1 MSEKDNPRTVREEII
16 AALIKGG
23 IRSARLE
30 TDIIL
35 KHAAP
40 RYPQI
45 TQAEQEQVEM
55 MLQRRVNHEPL
66 DKIIGEREFYK
77 SVFKVNQDVLTPR
90 PDTEIL
96 VEEAIKLLEGREGGM
111 VMDLGT
117 GSGCI
122 LLSILKDCPNI
133 KGIGVDISEQAL
145 KVAQE
150 NAQRLEVEKRCTL
163 KNCSWQQLEI
173 EKESI
178 DMIVTNPPYIASQEI
193 ETLEEEVKNYDPRVA
208 LDGGDDGYKC
218 YKEIA
223 KIAPN
228 LLKRGGYILIE
239 AGIKQAQKIGE
250 IFEKEGLILQKTVK
264 DLGGINRCVILKK

>member
-1 MSEKDNPRTVREEII
+1 MFKQDSQRNLREELI

-23 IRSARLE
+23 IRSPRLE

-35 KHAAP
+35 KQAAP

-45 TQAEQEQVEM
+45 TQSEQEQVKA
-55 MLQRRVNHEPL
+55 MLQRRLNHEPL

-96 VEEAIKLLEGREGGM
+96 VEEAIKLLEGREDVV
-111 VMDLGT
+111 VMDLGI

-122 LLSILKDCPNI
+122 LLSILKDCPDI
-133 KGIGVDISEQAL
+133 KGIGVDISEKAL

-150 NAQRLEVEKRCTL
+150 NAQRLEVEKRCAL
-163 KNCSWQQLEI
+163 KNCSWLQLEI

-193 ETLEEEVKNYDPRVA
+193 ETLDEEVKNYDPRVA
-208 LDGGDDGYKC
+208 LDGGEDGYKS

-223 KIAPN
+223 QIAPN

-239 AGIKQAQKIGE
+239 AGIRQAQKIGE
-250 IFEKEGLILQKTVK
+250 IFEKEGLILEKTVK